1 MDVDFTKLNRKV
13 KYRTKKVKV
22 NELKKMYDLPPK
34 SKEDLFITVRG
45 LSLGEMMMAK
55 DEAGQV
61 MQNVIAGMAAAMASG
76 NPDDIKGPLEDMK
89 HMNEVAR
96 LHFFSVLAG
105 CVTPKL
111 EESEVAHLAEFYPN
125 VLIKLSTEIFE
136 LTGTGPEAKKKL
148 TTDGAVIQT

>member
-1 MDVDFTKLNRKV
+1 MYGCRFFVLDLLNTLNKINTTI
-13 KYRTKKVKV
+13 YIFF
-22 NELKKMYDLPPK
+22 LPED

-61 MQNVIAGMAAAMASG
+61 MQNVITGMAAAMASG
-76 NPDDIKGPLEDMK
+76 KPDDIKGPLEDMQ

-105 CVTPKL
+105 CIAPKL
-111 EESEVAHLAEFYPN
+111 EEPDVAHLAEFYPN
-125 VLIKLSTEIFE
+125 VLLKLSTEIFE

-148 TTDGAVIQT
+148 STDTKPTQT

>member
-1 MDVDFTKLNRKV
+1 MDVDFTKLNREV
-13 KYRTKKVKV
+13 KYRTKQVRV
-22 NELKKMYDLPPK
+22 NELKKLYDLPPD
-34 SKEDLFITVRG
+34 SKEDLFITVRA

-61 MQNVIAGMAAAMASG
+61 MQNIITGMAAAMASG

-105 CVTPKL
+105 CVKP
-111 EESEVAHLAEFYPN
+111 EMAEADVAHLAKFYPN

-136 LTGTGPEAKKKL
+136 LTGTGPAAKKKL
-148 TTDGAVIQT
+148 STDTEPTRT